1 MTKKSFSMIKKIWG
15 YSFCM
20 LICSCYSNKK
30 IQSEQEKLANRN
42 STLLANYKNGIDFIA
57 EGNDPEI
64 WQLKMD
70 LDKSIDFK
78 IAEKLKIS
86 FTPTNPVIYSDGSE
100 IYTTSSGT
108 TKLRISI
115 LEKNSNR
122 NTVEIY
128 CNEKK
133 YKGSGNYTINPTLH
147 NHWKLEKIG
156 NTNIVKS
163 PKSIHQPSLQF
174 DLIKNKIFGKIDQ
187 VEFSGNIHIKGNY
200 IQFSS
205 FSKNKKKTDK
215 EFKHL
220 LDSQIENHLLEYCFI
235 ENKLILILND
245 DSRLVFKKSR

>member
-1 MTKKSFSMIKKIWG
+1 MPKKSSSMINKIWG
-15 YSFCM
+15 FSFCI

-30 IQSEQEKLANRN
+30 IQSKQRQLVYRD
-42 STLLANYKNGIDFIA
+42 SMLIANYKNGIDFIA

-70 LDKSIDFK
+70 LDKSIDFR
-78 IAEKLKIS
+78 IAENLKIS
-86 FTPTNPVIYSDGSE
+86 FTPVNPVIYPDGSE

-133 YKGSGNYTINPTLH
+133 YKGFGIYTINPTLH
-147 NHWKLEKIG
+147 NHWKLDKIG

-163 PKSIHQPSLQF
+163 LKRNHQPSLQF

-187 VEFSGNIHIKGNY
+187 VKFSGNIQIKGNY

-205 FSKNKKKTDK
+205 FSKNKKKTDNEIK
-215 EFKHL
+215 KL
-220 LDSQIENHLLEYCFI
+220 LDSQIENHLLEYYI
-235 ENKLILILND
+235 TENKLILILND
-245 DSRLVFKKSR
+245 DSRLVFKNRR